1 MEPSKEEKPISNAL
15 KISLISVSAALYA
28 AAIAAT
34 SFIPTPWGV
43 GNFRPGV
50 LIPAF
55 FAIVYGPLIG
65 GGGAAIGCFI
75 GDLALSAFGLTNP
88 LLSLVAGVPAN
99 LAGFYLLGWF
109 FSRYPSWS
117 AFVVSS
123 FASLVVGNLI
133 AALGVVGFYSIVEP
147 YWAPWPMDVKI
158 ATVIGFTFFWV
169 ATMIPFVI
177 PLMPPLLRSV
187 RPVLGASGGNL
198 NIKEIAWGKPTGMLK
213 STIIVSLI
221 LAALYAI
228 VMYTPL
234 GDLAFS
240 TALYKETTFWV
251 KTFILISSAVIIA
264 FGLAT
269 AIFIQQKE
277 HSWVF
282 RSENAESSEDR

>member
-1 MEPSKEEKPISNAL
+1 MEPMKEKNLISNAL
-15 KISLISVSAALYA
+15 KLSLISISAALYA
-28 AAIAAT
+28 AAVAAT

-55 FAIVYGPLIG
+55 FTIVYGPLIG
-65 GGGAAIGCFI
+65 AAGAAIGCFI
-75 GDLALSAFGLTNP
+75 GDLALSLFNLTNP

-99 LAGFYLLGWF
+99 FVGFYLLGWL
-109 FSRYPSWS
+109 FSRCPSWS

-133 AALGVVGFYSIVEP
+133 AALGVVGFFSTVMP
-147 YWAPWPMDVKI
+147 FWSSWPMDVKI
-158 ATVIGFTFFWV
+158 ATIFGFTFFWV

-177 PLMPPLLRSV
+177 PLMPPLLRAI

-198 NIKEIAWGKPTGMLK
+198 KIREIAWGKPGGMLN

-221 LAALYAI
+221 LATLYAI

-234 GDLAFS
+234 GDLIFS
-240 TALYKETTFWV
+240 KALYAETTFWV
-251 KTFILISSAVIIA
+251 KTFILISSAIILA
-264 FGLAT
+264 FGIVT
-269 AIFIQQKE
+269 AIFIQKKK
-277 HSWVF
+277 
-282 RSENAESSEDR
+282 SS